1 LIEEV
6 AGAVRRQLLAVG
18 ARHSLAPV
26 LDIARDPR
34 WGRVEETYGEDPVLV
49 GTLGAAYVRGMQ
61 TGDLARGVLA
71 TGKHF
76 LAHGLS
82 EGGRNHAPVQV
93 GPRELREV
101 YAEPFAAAI
110 REAGLATVMSSYS
123 CVDGLPGSGSAE
135 LLTDLLRGELGF
147 DGMVVAD
154 YFAVSL
160 LASYHR
166 VAADRSGAAIKA
178 ITAGLDL
185 ELPALDCF
193 GEPLK
198 AAVAAGRVPV
208 AVVDAAVRRVLIG
221 KLRLGLFESPY
232 VDLSGIKAV
241 FEDPANVSLARATA
255 TKAIV
260 LLTNDG
266 VLPLSRS
273 IRKLAVIGP
282 AADDRRLLQG
292 DYHYP
297 AHQGVLLG
305 PAGAFAGGEP
315 PGDPTALEGGSPIG
329 HSSATEPGAAVRP
342 VLEDEPEPTVGFSG
356 LMQLPSGT
364 GAFKP
369 GPYYTDHVTPLRGLR
384 DALGPASAIM
394 HERGCDLTGDD
405 RSGFPAAV
413 AAAAA
418 ADVAVVFLG
427 GRSGLDRESTVG
439 EARDATDLR
448 LTGLQEELAVAVA
461 ATGTPTVVVVMSG
474 RAHVLTGVVD
484 AASALVA
491 AWPLGEQ
498 GGNALADVLTG
509 RAEPGGRLPLSL
521 PRATGQVPIYHSQ
534 RSGGAR
540 SMFYGDYTD
549 CEHTPLFC
557 FGHGLGYTR
566 FDQSELNV
574 TATDT
579 LSPVSVE
586 LTVTNTGARAGEDV
600 VQLYASD
607 LVASVARPELSLI
620 GFVRVALGPG
630 QRRSVRFE
638 VHPSRLA
645 FYDEAMRF
653 VVEPGQFRFSVG
665 ASAEDLRQQCVVEL
679 AGGVA
684 EYSQRG
690 VVAVRA
696 SVGEATAAEAQ
707 ALR

>member
-1 LIEEV
+1 
-6 AGAVRRQLLAVG
+6 
-18 ARHSLAPV
+18 
-26 LDIARDPR
+26 
-34 WGRVEETYGEDPVLV
+34 
-49 GTLGAAYVRGMQ
+49 
-61 TGDLARGVLA
+61 
-71 TGKHF
+71 
-76 LAHGLS
+76 
-82 EGGRNHAPVQV
+82 
-93 GPRELREV
+93 
-101 YAEPFAAAI
+101 
-110 REAGLATVMSSYS
+110 
-123 CVDGLPGSGSAE
+123 
-135 LLTDLLRGELGF
+135 
-147 DGMVVAD
+147 
-154 YFAVSL
+154 
-160 LASYHR
+160 
-166 VAADRSGAAIKA
+166 
-178 ITAGLDL
+178 
-185 ELPALDCF
+185 
-193 GEPLK
+193 
-198 AAVAAGRVPV
+198 
-208 AVVDAAVRRVLIG
+208 
-221 KLRLGLFESPY
+221 
-232 VDLSGIKAV
+232 
-241 FEDPANVSLARATA
+241 
-255 TKAIV
+255 
-260 LLTNDG
+260 
-266 VLPLSRS
+266 
-273 IRKLAVIGP
+273 
-282 AADDRRLLQG
+282 
-292 DYHYP
+292 
-297 AHQGVLLG
+297 
-305 PAGAFAGGEP
+305 
-315 PGDPTALEGGSPIG
+315 
-329 HSSATEPGAAVRP
+329 
-342 VLEDEPEPTVGFSG
+342 
-356 LMQLPSGT
+356 MQLPSGK

-384 DALGPASAIM
+384 DALGPAVAIV

-405 RSGFPAAV
+405 RSGFAAAV

-418 ADVAVVFLG
+418 ADVAVLFLG

-474 RAHVLTGVVD
+474 RAHVLTGVAD

-540 SMFYGDYTD
+540 SMFHGDYTD
-549 CEHTPLFC
+549 CSHTPLFC
-557 FGHGLGYTR
+557 FGHGLGYTT
-566 FDQSELNV
+566 FDQSELTV

-579 LSPVSVE
+579 LSPIPVQ
-586 LTVTNTGARAGEDV
+586 LTVTNTGARAGEEV

-630 QRRSVRFE
+630 QRRRVRFE

-645 FYDEAMRF
+645 FFDEAMRF

-665 ASAEDLRQQCVVEL
+665 ASAGDLRQQCVIEL

-707 ALR
+707 APR